1 MDRRASKN
9 RKIRYILHEKIAN
22 FMAPID
28 ALEPEYSSKA
38 DVLKFMFGQATDVE
52 NPIKKKKKTA
62 KGEDVSL
69 I

>member
-1 MDRRASKN
+1 
-9 RKIRYILHEKIAN
+9 
-22 FMAPID
+22 MAPID

-69 I
+69 IWLI